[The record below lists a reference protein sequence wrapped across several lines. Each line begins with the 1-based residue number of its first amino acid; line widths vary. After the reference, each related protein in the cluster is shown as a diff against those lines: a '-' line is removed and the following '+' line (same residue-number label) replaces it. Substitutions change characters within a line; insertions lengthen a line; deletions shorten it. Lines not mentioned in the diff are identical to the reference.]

1 MDDRKRQRANN
12 DKTSSTTTTFTSSS
26 STSLVP
32 NPLPTIISCWTPLHL
47 LDSPLEPLELAATAP
62 KKQKTT
68 DTTCITCLEPQYVV
82 CTDDVESSGRFLSEV
97 LVDGKFLGTIRNQTT
112 FKQALSLAEIGGGTL
127 FIVGHSDKNF
137 GYICKGKILI
147 SKALSLAQSKVD
159 CLSHVQRWR
168 SAVIAYRKECTN
180 MQCRDIRKRAT
191 VVTVARQEEQPK
203 PNNNKHNNN
212 KHPACL
218 FMDL

>member
-147 SKALSLAQSKVD
+147 SKALSLAQSKVSKIVF
-159 CLSHVQRWR
+159 L
-168 SAVIAYRKECTN
+168 
-180 MQCRDIRKRAT
+180 MCRDGA
-191 VVTVARQEEQPK
+191 AQ
-203 PNNNKHNNN
+203 
-212 KHPACL
+212 L
-218 FMDL
+218 